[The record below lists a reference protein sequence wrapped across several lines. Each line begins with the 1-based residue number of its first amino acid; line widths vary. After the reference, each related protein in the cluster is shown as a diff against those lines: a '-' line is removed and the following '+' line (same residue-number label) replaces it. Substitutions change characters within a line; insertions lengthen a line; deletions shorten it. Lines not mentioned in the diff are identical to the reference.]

1 MDIKPENSLDFRN
14 FLYLVWQHLNLPH
27 PTNLQYDLANFLQS
41 KEDRRKVIM
50 AFRGCGKSWVTS
62 AFVCYRLLMNP
73 QEKIM
78 VVSASKQRADDFSI
92 FTKRLLAEIPLLQHL
107 APTDK
112 ARNSNIS
119 FDVSGILPAHAPSVK
134 SIGITGA
141 MTGSRA
147 TLIIADD
154 VESANN
160 SATQTQREKLSESI
174 KEFEAILTPDPESE
188 IIFLGTAQTEE
199 SIYNLMQERGYKTR
213 IWTARYPKDRKAVNS
228 YANKL
233 APFILDKWTEELAL
247 KPVDPDRFD
256 DQELSEREASYGRS
270 GFALQ
275 FMLDTTLSDQD
286 KYPLKLSDLIVMDID
301 RDRCPVKVAWGTR
314 TDEVIKDLP
323 NVGFTGDRFHKPLYI
338 SDEWEE
344 YSGTVMS
351 IDPAGRGKDNT
362 GYAIVKQL
370 NGMLYVVDAGGLPG
384 GYSPEALADIAK
396 KAKEHKVNEI
406 IIESNFGDGMFSS
419 LLKPVL
425 TKIYPVSINPDE
437 IRHNTQKEMRIIDSL
452 EVIMNSHRLVVDKS
466 LVVKDTRT
474 ENKNHQ
480 LFYQMTRITRQRGAL
495 LHDDAIDALAIA
507 CKYWTEALERDSDT
521 ALDDYKSEW
530 RENELRKFMES
541 AGQLGTQEAYDK
553 WV

>member
-1 MDIKPENSLDFRN
+1 M
-14 FLYLVWQHLNLPH
+14 
-27 PTNLQYDLANFLQS
+27 
-41 KEDRRKVIM
+41 
-50 AFRGCGKSWVTS
+50 
-62 AFVCYRLLMNP
+62 
-73 QEKIM
+73 
-78 VVSASKQRADDFSI
+78 
-92 FTKRLLAEIPLLQHL
+92 EILQHL
-107 APTDK
+107 APNDDQ
-112 ARNSNIS
+112 RNSNIA
-119 FDVSGILPAHAPSVK
+119 FDVAPSRASHAPSVK
-134 SIGITGA
+134 SVGVTGQ

-147 TLIIADD
+147 SLIIADD

-160 SATQTQREKLSESI
+160 SATQTQREKLSETI
-174 KEFEAILTPDPESE
+174 KEFEAILTPDPTSE
-188 IIFLGTAQTEE
+188 IIYLGTPQTEE
-199 SIYNLMQERGYKTR
+199 SIYNLLAERGYKQQ
-213 IWTARYPKDRKAVNS
+213 IWTARYPKDAKQLAS
-228 YANKL
+228 YGPKL
-233 APFILDKWTEELAL
+233 APYVADRWTEDNAWT
-247 KPVDPDRFD
+247 PVDPDRFD
-256 DQELSEREASYGRS
+256 DVDLSERETSYGRS

-301 RDRCPVKVAWGTR
+301 RDKCPVKVAWGSR

-323 NVGFTGDRFHKPLYI
+323 NVGFTGDRFHKPLYV
-338 SDEWEE
+338 SDEWED

-384 GYSPEALADIAK
+384 GYSPEALTDIAK
-396 KAKEHKVNEI
+396 KAREHKVNEI

-419 LLKPVL
+419 LLKPIL

-437 IRHNTQKEMRIIDSL
+437 VRHNTQKEMRIIDSL

-466 LVVKDTRT
+466 LVIKDSRM

-480 LFYQMTRITRQRGAL
+480 LFYQMTRLTRQRGAL

-521 ALDDYKSEW
+521 ALDDYKEEW

-541 AGQLGTQEAYDK
+541 AGQLGSSEAYDK